1 MKEQDQSIR
10 LEEGAKDV
18 STANEITYNN
28 TSKARE
34 SKMPG
39 GSSVRS
45 LSSSSL
51 DAARNEIDQ
60 IVRVG
65 SLSRPI
71 AHHYYQSFDFNS
83 LS

>member
-1 MKEQDQSIR
+1 MNEQDQSIR

-18 STANEITYNN
+18 STANENTYN
-28 TSKARE
+28 TCSKARE

-45 LSSSSL
+45 LNPKPL
-51 DAARNEIDQ
+51 KAIRDEIDQ
-60 IVRVG
+60 IVSVG
-65 SLSRPI
+65 SISRPI
-71 AHHYYQSFDFNS
+71 VHHYYQSFDFNL